1 VNVILVKMISR
12 KISWQ
17 LRAFCAAGF
26 ALFLS
31 CTPDPLAEPTCL
43 GGDCTAV
50 IKPIVENS
58 TFSFDIDE
66 SNPKI
71 QYFTVEVHATPTS
84 PQWRYNG
91 VPMVTGYWSGNLS
104 YTVRNSYGYDE
115 IQSADRETYGSFK
128 DNKMIITQ
136 VIGVKPELSGKTLDL
151 EVEVWWEAGQYT
163 QHKTFKRKIT
173 LK

>member
-1 VNVILVKMISR
+1 
-12 KISWQ
+12 
-17 LRAFCAAGF
+17 
-26 ALFLS
+26 
-31 CTPDPLAEPTCL
+31 
-43 GGDCTAV
+43 
-50 IKPIVENS
+50 
-58 TFSFDIDE
+58 
-66 SNPKI
+66 
-71 QYFTVEVHATPTS
+71 
-84 PQWRYNG
+84 
-91 VPMVTGYWSGNLS
+91 MVTGYWSGNLS